1 MPDAAKE
8 SRRDTGP
15 SSDAVNAELLDA
27 WVRMLRLMRPHL
39 IFLHWPPS
47 IERKIRYRVLQG
59 PMGWMDPDTTSER
72 AEVIARDL
80 GTPTEAFDW
89 YSVGK
94 AMGNVR
100 NQGPQLILPVV
111 E

>member
-1 MPDAAKE
+1 
-8 SRRDTGP
+8 
-15 SSDAVNAELLDA
+15 
-27 WVRMLRLMRPHL
+27 
-39 IFLHWPPS
+39 
-47 IERKIRYRVLQG
+47 
-59 PMGWMDPDTTSER
+59 MGWMYPDTTSER